1 MIYPKRII
9 SLVPSLTELICEL
22 GLRDQLVGCTKY
34 CVHPSDLLKPAYPLK
49 EGRSEKITIIGGTK
63 NIHFDKVEALEPDLI
78 VANKEENTREMVE
91 RLQQKYKVVVTDI
104 KTLDDADKA
113 TRGLA
118 KIWDLD
124 ERAEAIIKANRSV
137 LPAPVDQLKRALY
150 LIWRKPWMS
159 IGHDTYIHDMNS
171 RFGYANVCGDQT
183 RYPSL
188 NETDIKTLAPEVV
201 LLSSEP
207 FPFKQKNVNE
217 IQQMLPEAEV
227 KLVDGE
233 LYSWYGARLG
243 KLAS

>member
-1 MIYPKRII
+1 
-9 SLVPSLTELICEL
+9 
-22 GLRDQLVGCTKY
+22 
-34 CVHPSDLLKPAYPLK
+34 
-49 EGRSEKITIIGGTK
+49 
-63 NIHFDKVEALEPDLI
+63 
-78 VANKEENTREMVE
+78 
-91 RLQQKYKVVVTDI
+91 
-104 KTLDDADKA
+104 
-113 TRGLA
+113 
-118 KIWDLD
+118 
-124 ERAEAIIKANRSV
+124 
-137 LPAPVDQLKRALY
+137 
-150 LIWRKPWMS
+150 
-159 IGHDTYIHDMNS
+159 
-171 RFGYANVCGDQT
+171 GDQT